1 MGKKI
6 KTRTCFSFVG
16 SDYSAQEPRSL
27 ASFAHDIDMLQAYAE
42 GQDLYALIGSFCF
55 HNNYEDNLEFKPTLV
70 DCTPFKET
78 IDSKDNKFS
87 VLLTDSITLAGNVQK
102 CAKDLVVGDSII
114 TDEGIKQISQVNFS
128 GVNVDITI

>member
-42 GQDLYALIGSFCF
+42 GKDLYALIGSFCF
-55 HNNYEDNLEFKPTLV
+55 HNNYEDNLEFHPVTHKLQP
-70 DCTPFKET
+70 DGKKRRSKAKT
-78 IDSKDNKFS
+78 I
-87 VLLTDSITLAGNVQK
+87 LLARHIVMAL
-102 CAKDLVVGDSII
+102 
-114 TDEGIKQISQVNFS
+114 
-128 GVNVDITI
+128 